1 MVNSLHVHAKQP
13 VPGILGKLGHES
25 EVHDS
30 GVAHQHIHVPDLPER
45 RFHLLPAGHI
55 AADGGGA
62 GFFRHRPG
70 GGVVGEVKKENRQPW
85 AANRSTAAAPMP
97 REPPV
102 ITTVSIKESF
112 LKKTGCKQPVQRFKS
127 LTEFAARG
135 GK

>member
-1 MVNSLHVHAKQP
+1 MIPALHTSTSTSPICRNAASTCSRLDTSQQMAVAP
-13 VPGILGKLGHES
+13 VFSATARAAAWL
-25 EVHDS
+25 
-30 GVAHQHIHVPDLPER
+30 ER
-45 RFHLLPAGHI
+45 Y
-55 AADGGGA
+55 
-62 GFFRHRPG
+62 
-70 GGVVGEVKKENRQPW
+70 KKKTRQPW

-112 LKKTGCKQPVQRFKS
+112 LKKTGCKQPVQRFKC